1 MRGIILWVTSGLAAC
16 SFGQTL
22 DHDIHYYVTGSIS
35 HNLHIFAS
43 SESRVG
49 HNIGFSV
56 AKVDP
61 KIKLYGKKEGEL
73 IWEGYTIETTTKNTS
88 VKFPNGTC
96 RGVGFIATA
105 RYRFPYRANINFY
118 GDAGFGYQFI
128 DHATRDLPLCNNTTF
143 NFGVGTEFIQNDKS
157 SIVFGTRILHQS
169 NDGRKRPNVG
179 QNLMEVYVGFRWK
192 A

>member
-1 MRGIILWVTSGLAAC
+1 MWVTSGLAAC

-73 IWEGYTIETTTKNTS
+73 IWEGYTIETTTKSTGG
-88 VKFPNGTC
+88 KLRIGTD
-96 RGVGFIATA
+96 RGAGFLAFA
-105 RYRFPYRANINFY
+105 RYRFP
-118 GDAGFGYQFI
+118 
-128 DHATRDLPLCNNTTF
+128 
-143 NFGVGTEFIQNDKS
+143 
-157 SIVFGTRILHQS
+157 
-169 NDGRKRPNVG
+169 
-179 QNLMEVYVGFRWK
+179 
-192 A
+192 